1 MKKLFV
7 LGFLLA
13 LVGCAEPT
21 PQPTWVRTS
30 TSMHD
35 VAGFEDC
42 TYAELGYAVFFISS
56 LAGLHLLRISNA
68 SKTLYW
74 VTVMF
79 MCINVLG
86 FVRAL

>member
-1 MKKLFV
+1 MSRTKRV
-7 LGFLLA
+7 AEVIYTAGSAVGELLVA
-13 LVGCAEPT
+13 SNVGLA
-21 PQPTWVRTS
+21 
-30 TSMHD
+30 
-35 VAGFEDC
+35 A
-42 TYAELGYAVFFISS
+42 LGYAVFFISS

-74 VTVMF
+74 VTIMF